1 MSKNWDS
8 SLTPVLIVALV
19 AVIGMLFM
27 GANTNGDMIGEAF
40 KSISKK
46 SSTNLRLERT
56 QRVTNDIKSYQL
68 VFPSG
73 TARVYKNNPVSTPN
87 LELVQLEHLDY
98 NGHLQGSYVE
108 VENMIPGESDVYA
121 SDNVFIYEPDEIKIY
136 IDGTTSP
143 YQGVRF
149 GESMAYY
156 CSDTL
161 LSYLSN
167 HFGGEFIIPNVV
179 AYVYN
184 IESPG
189 SAGYS
194 LDDDSI
200 TTNVPDRN
208 GIDPNKDCSTF
219 THELFHLFFL
229 NNYYASDDIITE
241 LNDVGTI
248 YHAVNEGFVYF
259 LTASF
264 QDVLYQ
270 NTEESIISEYNSP
283 TFDCSNSNVLE
294 LRYHDID
301 SDCETAVRC
310 QYNHQAIAGIFWDIR
325 EVLGK
330 ENTHQLIFESWKYLP
345 KSCQEREGE
354 NYLVDV
360 FLALD
365 DAEEKLFNNQNYHD
379 AIKDAF
385 MTHSGYFQNNPN
397 SLPMVTPICN

>member
-1 MSKNWDS
+1 MGLEDS
-8 SLTPVLIVALV
+8 QDR
-19 AVIGMLFM
+19 VIDI
-27 GANTNGDMIGEAF
+27 NNYQTEEID
-40 KSISKK
+40 
-46 SSTNLRLERT
+46 
-56 QRVTNDIKSYQL
+56 RVRFS
-68 VFPSG
+68 SG
-73 TARVYKNNPVSTPN
+73 TARVYSNNPVSTPN
-87 LELVQLEHLDY
+87 LEIVQLTNLKG
-98 NGHLQGSYVE
+98 NGYLQGKYVE
-108 VENMIPGESDVYA
+108 VNNLISGEGNA
-121 SDNVFIYEPDEIKIY
+121 FNANNIFVFSPDEVKMY
-136 IDGTTSP
+136 EGGVLSL
-143 YQGVRF
+143 YGGVRF
-149 GESMAYY
+149 GETMAYY
-156 CSDTL
+156 CTDTL
-161 LSYLSN
+161 LSYLHN
-167 HFGGEFIIPNVV
+167 NFAGEFVVPSVV

-184 IESPG
+184 SDSPG

-194 LDDDSI
+194 FSDNSI
-200 TTNVPDRN
+200 TTNVPDRE
-208 GIDPNKDCSTF
+208 GVDPNKDCSTF
-219 THELFHLFFL
+219 IHEVFHLFLL
-229 NNYYASDDIITE
+229 NNYDASDDIITE

-385 MTHSGYFQNNPN
+385 KTHSGYFQNNPN